1 METITVYVQILEK
14 EVTSLSGSVDL
25 VKEHEKLLLNQ
36 NFSKALIVGYIMKII
51 YQRIYVINCL
61 TQITRKLE
69 NEHSNPQS

>member
-36 NFSKALIVGYIMKII
+36 NFSKALIVGYIPKCSTGVCTMC
-51 YQRIYVINCL
+51 NNLC
-61 TQITRKLE
+61 
-69 NEHSNPQS
+69 

>member
-36 NFSKALIVGYIMKII
+36 NFSKALIVGYTTF
-51 YQRIYVINCL
+51 RI
-61 TQITRKLE
+61 K
-69 NEHSNPQS
+69 